1 MRLRHRVPLSVAALA
16 LGLALIS
23 GSLRAQLTV
32 YDPANHAEN
41 ILQAARA
48 LQQINNQIQALQN
61 QVLMLENMAKHLQRM
76 DYSSVGSMQN
86 ALRQI
91 NGMMTRAEGIA
102 FQVNQSETAFARYY
116 PKEYAVSVTRDQL
129 AQDARQRWLHSM
141 DALRHTTMVQAQV
154 VQNVESD
161 TDELARLVNESQ
173 VAVGSLQA
181 QQAGNQLI
189 ALSAKQQLQT
199 QEMLAA
205 QYRADALVQARDT
218 AAQEQARVQF
228 EQFIGQPQIYTPL
241 R

>member
-1 MRLRHRVPLSVAALA
+1 MRLHHCVPLSVAALA
-16 LGLALIS
+16 LGLALIP